1 MRKRSG
7 PGNYFER
14 LERRETERL
23 PKDIRLLW
31 DAACSSRVTRKL
43 PFKHAGS
50 RSTFKN
56 YNRQAASTRT
66 MTLQVLNQLAKLAQQ
81 LGRYAGGLRAL
92 LNPDTMHEFFEG
104 HLAYLSGRRKWN
116 ICRTLWR
123 VAWEF
128 YGIDAGWLLVGGR
141 RFRAE
146 DDGRHKHV
154 DPTLPAR
161 MTERATLLIEEAT
174 AGTSV
179 TVRMA
184 IKLRTAAHM
193 ALQAVLGTRLSELAL
208 ADLSQV
214 AVDGDGLVIITK
226 REDSKMRISGR
237 DPVFGPAATI
247 VKAYLSEGMPV
258 LLKRG
263 DGTARTALWITKE
276 GLKAEAPTMAA
287 ALRRETRCLMPKG
300 VACGDVRS
308 AAVSAPGQSLADQGQ
323 ALRHAFG
330 SLTALVTYGK
340 RDRAEAVAQ
349 AKQLSTVTTDDI
361 PPLQPP
367 MPPRSREWRRNTNR
381 P

>member
-14 LERRETERL
+14 LEKREAERL
-23 PKDIRLLW
+23 PGDIRSLW
-31 DAACSSRVTRKL
+31 YAACSRRVTRPL
-43 PFKHAGS
+43 PFKHSGG
-50 RSTFKN
+50 RSTFKS
-56 YNRQAASTRT
+56 YNRQATSTRT
-66 MTLQVLNQLAKLAQQ
+66 ITLRVLNQLAKLAQQ
-81 LGRYAGGLRAL
+81 LGRYTGGLRAL
-92 LNPDTMHEFFEG
+92 LNQNTMHEFLED
-104 HLAYLSGRRKWN
+104 HLTYLSGRRKWN

-128 YGIDAGWLLVGGR
+128 YEVDAGWLLVGGR

-146 DDGRHKHV
+146 DDERYKRV

-161 MTERATLLIEEAT
+161 MIERAARLKEEAT

-179 TVRMA
+179 TVRAA

-214 AVDGDGLVIITK
+214 AMDGDGLVIITK
-226 REDSKMRISGR
+226 QEDSKMRISGR

-247 VKAYLSEGMPV
+247 VNAYISEGMPV

-263 DGTARTALWITKE
+263 DGKARTALWITRE
-276 GLKAEAPTMAA
+276 GMKAESATMAA

-300 VACGDVRS
+300 VASGDVRS
-308 AAVSAPGQSLADQGQ
+308 AAVSASGQSLADQGQ
-323 ALRHAFG
+323 ALRHGYG
-330 SLTALVTYGK
+330 SMTALVTYGK

-349 AKQLSTVTTDDI
+349 AKRLSTVTTNDI
-361 PPLQPP
+361 PPVQSP
-367 MPPRSREWRRNTNR
+367 MPPRSREWRRKISKV
-381 P
+381 